1 MQTLPLNSLNSP
13 SFPHLLMAPALA
25 HEVQVVGDV
34 AGTWHVEPNHNP
46 KSGEPALI
54 WVALTKQGGEI
65 VPLSTA
71 NCQMDIYRQPQTAA
85 DAPIVSPTLKAINV
99 ETYQGIP
106 GAEVVFPQAGLYT
119 AKLNCT
125 PKNSADF
132 SPLQMEYNI
141 TVAAGTQP
149 PPTPVAMPQPVT
161 SPAASLV
168 NISESNNPA
177 FSNLALITGLGG
189 LIIVGLALAIVTF
202 RRQKR

>member
-1 MQTLPLNSLNSP
+1 MQISIINSLN
-13 SFPHLLMAPALA
+13 FPGFPQLSAPALA
-25 HEVQVVGDV
+25 HEVQVAGDI

-54 WVALTKQGGEI
+54 WVALTKQGGKI

-85 DAPIVSPTLKAINV
+85 EAPIASPNLKAINI

-106 GAEVVFPQAGLYT
+106 SAEVVFPQTGLYT

-125 PKNSADF
+125 PKNPADF

-149 PPTPVAMPQPVT
+149 PSTPVAMPEPVT
-161 SPAASLV
+161 SPMASPV
-168 NISESNNPA
+168 NTGASNPA
-177 FSNLALITGLGG
+177 FPSPILIVSFGG
-189 LIIVGLALAIVTF
+189 IILVGLLMGFVTF
-202 RRQKR
+202 RRQKH

>member
-1 MQTLPLNSLNSP
+1 MQTSPTNSP
-13 SFPHLLMAPALA
+13 NFPNFPQLSAPALA
-25 HEVQVVGDV
+25 HEVQVAGDV

-85 DAPIVSPTLKAINV
+85 EVPIASPNLKAINI

-106 GAEVVFPQAGLYT
+106 SAEVVFPQAGLYT

-125 PKNSADF
+125 PKNPADF

-149 PPTPVAMPQPVT
+149 PSTPVVMPEPAI
-161 SPAASLV
+161 SPTASLV
-168 NISESNNPA
+168 NTGESNPA
-177 FSNLALITGLGG
+177 FPSPTLIVSFGG
-189 LIIVGLALAIVTF
+189 IIVVGLLMAFVAF